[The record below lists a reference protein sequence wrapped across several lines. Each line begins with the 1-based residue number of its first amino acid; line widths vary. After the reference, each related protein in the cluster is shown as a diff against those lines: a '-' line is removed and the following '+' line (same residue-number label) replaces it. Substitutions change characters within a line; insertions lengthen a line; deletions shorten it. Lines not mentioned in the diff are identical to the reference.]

1 MHISRDWLS
10 DYVELPE
17 VVSELAERLTFAG
30 LAVEGI
36 DSVTLSDGSED
47 LVLDV
52 DTPTNRPDCMNHL
65 GLAREVA
72 TLFGR
77 PLRPPQV
84 ELSEAAAAA
93 GEVAALSIED
103 YELCPRYA
111 GVVIRG
117 VRVGPSPDWLVRR
130 LEAIGSRSI
139 NNIVDITNFVLWE
152 TGQPL
157 HAFDLERLAAAPAG
171 VPEIRVRRA
180 LPGEELVTLD
190 GEHRELDPEILVI
203 TDPEGPVALAGIMG
217 GLASEVTD
225 ATRDILLESAH
236 FQPAV
241 VRRGAKQLGMHT
253 DASHR
258 FERGADPEGC
268 LAAARRAAALIVEY
282 AGGEV
287 LAGALDDKSLRR
299 DWPPVV
305 ELELAKLN
313 RFGGSAIAVAEV
325 EETLAALGFELSRQG
340 EGKWRVV
347 VPSWRY
353 YDFENAYPA
362 DLYEELLRIHGLE
375 KIPSTL
381 PQIAGSDAP
390 ARPELLRRRKLC
402 DHLAA
407 AGLAEA
413 INFAFHDRQSD
424 ESYPTLYQGR
434 RPLEIAN
441 PLSDRYA
448 VMRRSLL
455 PNLVASARYNQR
467 RGAAAVLL
475 FEVGHVFCVHGE
487 QGSVEQEAL
496 ALVVGGS
503 QGNSPFVPL
512 RGNPWERQVEIDFF
526 DLKGMLENL
535 ADELGIELE
544 LRPAEL
550 PRLVAGSTAELR
562 VAGQPQRLLGY
573 MGELDEAE
581 VPYPLFVAELAA
593 EGLTAAAEVSLK
605 TRIPSKYPGIAAD
618 STLTHPLEVSWAEL
632 ARAIRELAAGELVS
646 FGLKDRYRG
655 PGVPEG
661 AVNTTL
667 YFLYNSDE
675 RSLTQEEVNEHNM
688 RLAGELQARFGGSG

>member
-1 MHISRDWLS
+1 MQISRNWLS

-17 VVSELAERLTFAG
+17 EVSELAERLTFAG

-36 DSVTLSDGSED
+36 DSVTLNGGSED
-47 LVLDV
+47 FVLDI
-52 DTPTNRPDCMNHL
+52 DIPTNRPDCMNHL

-72 TLFGR
+72 TLFRR

-84 ELSEAAAAA
+84 EIREAAAAA
-93 GEVAALSIED
+93 AAAAALRIED

-111 GVVIRG
+111 GVVVRG
-117 VRVGPSPDWLVRR
+117 VRVGASPEWLVRR
-130 LEAIGSRSI
+130 IEAIGSRSI

-157 HAFDLERLAAAPAG
+157 HAFDLERLAVGEAG
-171 VPEIRVRRA
+171 MPEIRVRRA
-180 LPGEELVTLD
+180 LADEELVTLD

-203 TDPEGPVALAGIMG
+203 ADPEGPVALAGIMG
-217 GLASEVTD
+217 GLASEVTE

-253 DASHR
+253 DANHR
-258 FERGADPEGC
+258 FERGVDPEGC

-287 LAGALDDKSLRR
+287 LAGALDDQSLRP
-299 DWPPVV
+299 DWPPVL
-305 ELELAKLN
+305 EIELAKLN
-313 RFGGSAIAVAEV
+313 RFGGSAITAAEV
-325 EETLAALGFELSRQG
+325 EETLTTLGFELSRQG
-340 EGKWRVV
+340 EDKWRVV

-353 YDFENAYPA
+353 YDFESAYPA

-390 ARPELLRRRKLC
+390 VRPETLRRGKLC

-413 INFAFHDRQSD
+413 INFAFHDRPSD
-424 ESYPTLYQGR
+424 EGYPSLYEGR

-467 RGAAAVLL
+467 RGAASVGL
-475 FEVGHVFCVHGE
+475 FEIGHIFCAEGE
-487 QGSVEQEAL
+487 ERSVEQEAL

-503 QGNSPFVPL
+503 QGN
-512 RGNPWERQVEIDFF
+512 PWERQVEIDFF
-526 DLKGMLENL
+526 DLKGILENL
-535 ADELGIELE
+535 ADEFGIELE
-544 LRPAEL
+544 LRRAEL
-550 PRLVAGSTAELR
+550 PRLVTGRCAELYA
-562 VAGQPQRLLGY
+562 AGRPQRIGY
-573 MGELDEAE
+573 LGELDDAE
-581 VPYPLFVAELAA
+581 LPYPLFVAELGT
-593 EGLTAAAEVSLK
+593 EGLVAASEVSLK
-605 TRIPSKYPGIAAD
+605 TRIPSKYPGIAVD
-618 STLTHPLEVSWAEL
+618 STLTHPLEVSWTEL
-632 ARAIRELAAGELVS
+632 ARAIRELAAEALVR
-646 FGLKDRYRG
+646 FELKDRYRG

-661 AVNTTL
+661 AVNTTFT
-667 YFLYNSDE
+667 FLYISDE
-675 RSLTQEEVNEHNM
+675 RSLTQEEVNEHNL
-688 RLAGELQARFGGSG
+688 RLAGELRTRFGG